1 MVRTAMVESAAQ
13 PPALVV
19 PVGPIQRGA
28 ARAGGALRSL
38 TLRRS
43 RRRENRDLALPM
55 STWVPRLRGTSTR

>member
-1 MVRTAMVESAAQ
+1 MARTTMAQTAVQ
-13 PPALVV
+13 PPALAV
-19 PVGPIQRGA
+19 PVQRGL

-38 TLRRS
+38 ALRRA